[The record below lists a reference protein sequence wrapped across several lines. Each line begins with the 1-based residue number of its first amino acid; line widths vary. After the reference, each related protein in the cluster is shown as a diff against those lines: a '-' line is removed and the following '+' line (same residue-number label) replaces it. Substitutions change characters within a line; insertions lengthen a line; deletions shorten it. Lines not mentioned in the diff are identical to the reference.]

1 MKNIPDMPTSSSSN
15 VDENPVNI
23 NNDVVIIK
31 IEANKSDDDNL
42 SGFPLLSPLF
52 FIIFEIK
59 SKLMKEKTIDYIL
72 RATWQAVSRM
82 YNEEAQNFGASMATG
97 FALLSMDKD
106 NGTPSTS
113 LGPKMGM
120 EATSLT
126 RTLKSMEDKGLI
138 IRKKNPE
145 DGRGVLIYL
154 TDFGREKRELSR
166 NTVLRFNETVKKH
179 VSEEKLKH
187 FTEVTDI
194 INELIIEKKIFSTKE
209 NTTDQKINR

>member
-1 MKNIPDMPTSSSSN
+1 
-15 VDENPVNI
+15 
-23 NNDVVIIK
+23 
-31 IEANKSDDDNL
+31 
-42 SGFPLLSPLF
+42 
-52 FIIFEIK
+52 
-59 SKLMKEKTIDYIL
+59 
-72 RATWQAVSRM
+72 
-82 YNEEAQNFGASMATG
+82 MATG

-106 NGTPSTS
+106 KGTPSTS

-138 IRKKNPE
+138 IKKKNPD

-166 NTVLRFNETVKKH
+166 NTVLKFNETVKKH

-194 INELIIEKKIFSTKE
+194 INELILEKKIFSNSE
-209 NTTDQKINR
+209 NTTEQKNK

>member
-1 MKNIPDMPTSSSSN
+1 
-15 VDENPVNI
+15 
-23 NNDVVIIK
+23 
-31 IEANKSDDDNL
+31 
-42 SGFPLLSPLF
+42 
-52 FIIFEIK
+52 
-59 SKLMKEKTIDYIL
+59 MKEKTIDYIL

-82 YNEEAQNFGASMATG
+82 YNDEAQNFGASMATG

-106 NGTPSTS
+106 KGTPSTS

-138 IRKKNPE
+138 IKKKNPD

-166 NTVLRFNETVKKH
+166 NTVLKFNETVKKH

-194 INELIIEKKIFSTKE
+194 INELILEKKIFSDGE
-209 NTTDQKINR
+209 NTTDQKK

>member
-1 MKNIPDMPTSSSSN
+1 MKD
-15 VDENPVNI
+15 
-23 NNDVVIIK
+23 
-31 IEANKSDDDNL
+31 
-42 SGFPLLSPLF
+42 
-52 FIIFEIK
+52 
-59 SKLMKEKTIDYIL
+59 KTIDYIL

-82 YNEEAQNFGASMATG
+82 YNEEASKYGATMATG

-106 NGTPSTS
+106 KGTPSTA

-154 TDFGREKRELSR
+154 TEFGKEKRELSK
-166 NTVLRFNETVKKH
+166 NTVLKFNETVRQHISDEKLQNFIE
-179 VSEEKLKH
+179 VSE
-187 FTEVTDI
+187 I
-194 INELIIEKKIFSTKE
+194 INDLIQEKKIFNQTEKIE
-209 NTTDQKINR
+209 NDIVMIKKNNQ

>member
-1 MKNIPDMPTSSSSN
+1 
-15 VDENPVNI
+15 
-23 NNDVVIIK
+23 
-31 IEANKSDDDNL
+31 
-42 SGFPLLSPLF
+42 
-52 FIIFEIK
+52 
-59 SKLMKEKTIDYIL
+59 MKEKTIDYIL

-82 YNEEAQNFGASMATG
+82 YNDEAQNFGASMATG

-106 NGTPSTS
+106 KGTPSTS

-138 IRKKNPE
+138 IRKKNPD

-166 NTVLRFNETVKKH
+166 NTVLKFNDTVKKH
-179 VSEEKLKH
+179 ISEEKLKH

-194 INELIIEKKIFSTKE
+194 INDLIIEKKIFSNRE
-209 NTTDQKINR
+209 NTSDQKNK